1 MSMNFVSPLGKV
13 RTVVVI
19 CCFILIVSI
28 FGYAYFNNG
37 NNSVIAKD
45 EVLENVETLDID
57 ELKYDYVS
65 SYIKKYGIGNINT
78 YKFNAVEQQLEAD
91 FYRELPEEKELAKN
105 ICLLF
110 VEHFYDKIN
119 LEDKEEVTDAL
130 LKCLIASLDDPYAYY
145 RTKDE
150 FDEYLGNLESGEEF
164 VGIGVIMNAETL
176 EILMVYP
183 DSGAAEAGILPKDF
197 IYAVDGKSI
206 DEYSKEEVLALI
218 AGEPETTVTVTV
230 KRGEQK
236 LDFTVTRRVLTERSV
251 YYEITE
257 DKIGIIQITQFLE
270 DTTPQFIEA
279 VDYCTENGAVAL
291 VIDVRYNPGGLVNT
305 AVAIVD
311 YLVPDAEGR
320 TIISYDRAGDS
331 YKYYTTDG
339 HSVDLPIAVLCNERS
354 ASCAELFTSAM
365 RDFDEEGCIDA
376 IIVGTTTYG
385 KGVAQS
391 SYMLYDGSGITYTI
405 CYLNPPSGVNYD
417 GIGIIPDVEVHEVEE
432 FDAPLSSAL
441 EELAKI
447 INTNG
452 NGESLDTAA

>member
-1 MSMNFVSPLGKV
+1 MNFVSPLGKV

-37 NNSVIAKD
+37 NNSVITKD

-57 ELKYDYVS
+57 EFKYDYVS

-91 FYRELPEEKELAKN
+91 FYRELPEEKELAKK

-150 FDEYLGNLESGEEF
+150 FNEYLGSLESGEEF

-206 DEYSKEEVLALI
+206 DEYSNEEVLALI
-218 AGEPETTVTVTV
+218 AGEPDTTVSVTV
-230 KRGEQK
+230 KRGEEK

-270 DTTPQFIEA
+270 DTTSQFIEA

-311 YLVPDAEGR
+311 YLVPDADGR

-331 YKYYTTDG
+331 YKYYTNDG
-339 HSVDLPIAVLCNERS
+339 HSVDLPIAVLCNEHS

-365 RDFDEEGCIDA
+365 RDFNEEGCIDA

-405 CYLNPPSGVNYD
+405 CYLNPPSGVNYN

-452 NGESLDTAA
+452 NGESLDAAA

>member
-13 RTVVVI
+13 RAVVVI

-37 NNSVIAKD
+37 NNSVITKD

-57 ELKYDYVS
+57 DLKYDYVS

-91 FYRELPEEKELAKN
+91 FYMELPEEKELAKK

-119 LEDKEEVTDAL
+119 LENKEEVTDAL

-150 FDEYLGNLESGEEF
+150 FNEYLGSLESGEEF

-206 DEYSKEEVLALI
+206 DEYSNEEVLALI
-218 AGEPETTVTVTV
+218 AGEPDTTVSVTV
-230 KRGEQK
+230 KRGEEK

-270 DTTPQFIEA
+270 DTTSQFIEA

-311 YLVPDAEGR
+311 YLVPDADGR

-331 YKYYTTDG
+331 YKYYTNDG
-339 HSVDLPIAVLCNERS
+339 HSVDLPIAVLCNEHS

-365 RDFDEEGCIDA
+365 RDFNEEGCIDA

-405 CYLNPPSGVNYD
+405 CYLNPPSGVNYN

-452 NGESLDTAA
+452 NGESLDAAA

>member
-1 MSMNFVSPLGKV
+1 MNFVSPLGKV
-13 RTVVVI
+13 RAVVVI

-37 NNSVIAKD
+37 NNSVITKD

-57 ELKYDYVS
+57 DLKYDYVS

-91 FYRELPEEKELAKN
+91 FYMELPEEKELAKK

-119 LEDKEEVTDAL
+119 LENKEEVTDAL

-150 FDEYLGNLESGEEF
+150 FNEYLGSLESGEEF

-206 DEYSKEEVLALI
+206 DEYSNEEVLALI
-218 AGEPETTVTVTV
+218 AGEPDTTVSVTV
-230 KRGEQK
+230 KRGEEK

-270 DTTPQFIEA
+270 DTTSQFIEA

-311 YLVPDAEGR
+311 YLVPDADGR

-331 YKYYTTDG
+331 YKYYTNDG
-339 HSVDLPIAVLCNERS
+339 HSVDLPIAVLCNEHS

-365 RDFDEEGCIDA
+365 RDFNEEGCIDA

-405 CYLNPPSGVNYD
+405 CYLNPPSGVNYN

-452 NGESLDTAA
+452 NGESLDAAA

>member
-1 MSMNFVSPLGKV
+1 MNFVSHLGKV

-37 NNSVIAKD
+37 NNSVITKD
-45 EVLENVETLDID
+45 EVLENVETLDVD

-91 FYRELPEEKELAKN
+91 FYMELPEEKELAKK

-150 FDEYLGNLESGEEF
+150 FNEYLGSLESGEEF

-206 DEYSKEEVLALI
+206 DEYSNEEVLALI
-218 AGEPETTVTVTV
+218 AGEPDTTVSVTV
-230 KRGEQK
+230 KRGEEK

-270 DTTPQFIEA
+270 DTTSQFIEA
-279 VDYCTENGAVAL
+279 VDYCTENGAKAL
-291 VIDVRYNPGGLVNT
+291 IFDLRYNPGGLLYSV
-305 AVAIVD
+305 VD
-311 YLVPDAEGR
+311 VIDYVTPDAPSR
-320 TIISYDRAGDS
+320 RIASYSQAGVEEIF
-331 YKYYTTDG
+331 YTEDG
-339 HSVDLPIAVLCNERS
+339 HGIDLPVVVICNEYTAS
-354 ASCAELFTSAM
+354 AGELFTGAM
-365 RDFDEEGCIDA
+365 RDYGKSGILNTTV
-376 IIVGTTTYG
+376 VGSTTYG
-385 KGVAQS
+385 KGIAQS
-391 SYMLYDGSGITYTI
+391 TFLLYDGSGITLTI
-405 CYLNPPSGVNYD
+405 SYYNPPSDVNFD
-417 GIGIIPDVEVHEVEE
+417 GIGVIPDIKVEE
-432 FDAPLSSAL
+432 SSEYDAPYEAAKQEAL
-441 EELAKI
+441 DMI
-447 INTNG
+447 GSTG
-452 NGESLDTAA
+452 TPTAYLGFAA